1 MIYPCPKMH
10 ISSTSVSVTHSKMN
24 GKSRIP
30 NIQAKFP
37 HGNTRST
44 GRKERH
50 SHDTEN
56 GGSRRNFIVSY
67 NWYYQW
73 AKKWLSHIL
82 KEKYYM
88 HQNEYL

>member
-67 NWYYQW
+67 N
-73 AKKWLSHIL
+73 
-82 KEKYYM
+82 
-88 HQNEYL
+88 